1 MAKAP
6 LMLLLSGI
14 LLAASRQEESC
25 EAPAASR
32 GEEASWDGVALLQHV
47 RKAAQSAGLD
57 EEALLRQIREA
68 ADASDRPG
76 SLRDLLADEDKHDGV
91 AGGLK
96 QMLDSILLKP
106 TLPSAAQVEAAC
118 PAGKDC
124 TRSVVVDS
132 SVNFLEQF
140 GFMKEHGVSPT
151 TGVCYNAPYYYVE
164 DCIASGVSPNAGAA
178 MVNPVVVKGTTC
190 EEQGYAPWLAYYA
203 DPFYGWANNV
213 SLFVEKGLVDW
224 VPVAADLLTCKKC
237 VESLTIGGWGYDWK
251 RKNPECK

>member
-124 TRSVVVDS
+124 TRSVVMDPARR
-132 SVNFLEQF
+132 FLQKF
-140 GFMKEHGVSPT
+140 DFMEEHGVNKT
-151 TGVCYNAPYYYVE
+151 KGVCYNAPYYYARECVV
-164 DCIASGVSPNAGAA
+164 AKSPNAAAA
-178 MVNPVVVKGTTC
+178 MDAPYVVRGTTC
-190 EEQGYAPWLAYYA
+190 EEQGYARWPAFYA
-203 DPFYGWANNV
+203 DPFYGWHNNV
-213 SLFVEKGLVDW
+213 SLFVKKGLLHW
-224 VPVAADLLTCKKC
+224 APIAADLLMCEEC
-237 VESLTIGGWGYDWK
+237 VESLTLGGWGRDWK
-251 RKNPECK
+251 LKNPECK